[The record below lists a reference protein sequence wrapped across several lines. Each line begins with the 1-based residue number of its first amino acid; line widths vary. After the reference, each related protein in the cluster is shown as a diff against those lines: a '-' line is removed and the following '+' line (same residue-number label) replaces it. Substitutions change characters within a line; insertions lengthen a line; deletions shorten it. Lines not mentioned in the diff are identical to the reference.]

1 MSFLQ
6 RLLGGL
12 FGSGGSGRPQDGAGG
27 NAFFAYVRC
36 NACGE
41 VIRVRVNR
49 EHDLSAEFE
58 GESDVASGYHAHKEI
73 VGRNCFRRIGLDLSF
88 DSQRRQVDQRVTGG
102 TVISREEFEAAQNA
116 DQTGADG
123 EPLK

>member
-12 FGSGGSGRPQDGAGG
+12 LGPRRPQDGAGG
-27 NAFFAYVRC
+27 NAFFVYVRC

-41 VIRVRVNR
+41 AIRVRINR
-49 EHDLSAEFE
+49 EHDLSAEYE
-58 GESDVASGYHAHKEI
+58 GESDVASGYIVHKEI

-88 DSQRRQVDQRVTGG
+88 DSQRSQVDQRVTGG
-102 TVISREEFEAAQNA
+102 TIITREDFEASE
-116 DQTGADG
+116 QTERAGSSDDS
-123 EPLK
+123 LK